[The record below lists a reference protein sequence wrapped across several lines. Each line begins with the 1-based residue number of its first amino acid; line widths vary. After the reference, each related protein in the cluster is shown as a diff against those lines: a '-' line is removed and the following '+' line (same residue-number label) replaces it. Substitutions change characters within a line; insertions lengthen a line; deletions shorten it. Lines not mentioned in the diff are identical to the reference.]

1 MAGPG
6 SSFGGRRKVVK
17 KGLGFTLMVVGQSGT
32 GRTTFVNTL
41 CESPVIEH
49 KAPVAPEMAHQ
60 EDGIKIN
67 PVNVEL
73 EEDGVRI
80 SLTVVDTP
88 GFGDQIDNGFTFN
101 EIMGYLERQYD
112 DILAEESRIKRNPR
126 FRDNRVHALLYFITP
141 TGHALRELDIEL
153 MRRLSPRVNVIP
165 VIGKSDTLTP
175 GELQAFKRRVME
187 DIEYYSIPIYNFPY
201 DVEEDE
207 EETIQDNSE
216 LRALMPFAIVGSEEE
231 IEVNGEPVRA
241 RRYPWG
247 IVEVDNPQHSDFQR
261 LRNALLSTHL
271 TDLKEIT
278 AKDYFLYEQYRT
290 EKLSRSVV
298 GGQPGGPEYGD
309 SQDAS
314 VLPED
319 LATQSVRLKEDQIRR
334 EEERLR
340 ELELRSQRE
349 IAERRQELL
358 AKEQLLR
365 SLEARL
371 AAAEASGGTPPPP
384 PPAIHSPTPVSPQQ
398 QGQAHPVLTPGGQ
411 NGHDGMQ

>member
-1 MAGPG
+1 MPIAK
-6 SSFGGRRKVVK
+6 RKTVK
-17 KGLGFTLMVVGQSGT
+17 KGLGFTIMVVGQSGT

-41 CESPVIEH
+41 CEVPTLTH
-49 KAPVAPEMAHQ
+49 KEPIAPEQAHL
-60 EDGIKIN
+60 EEGIKIN
-67 PVNVEL
+67 PVNLEL

-88 GFGDQIDNGFTFN
+88 GFGDQIDNEFTFG

-165 VIGKSDTLTP
+165 VIGKSDTFTP
-175 GELQAFKRRVME
+175 SELQAFKRRVME
-187 DIEYYSIPIYNFPY
+187 DIEHYNIPVYNFPY
-201 DVEEDE
+201 DIEEDD

-231 IEVNGEPVRA
+231 IEVGEETIRG

-247 IVEVDNPQHSDFQR
+247 IVDVDNPLHSDFQR
-261 LRNALLSTHL
+261 LRNALISTHL

-278 AKDYFLYEQYRT
+278 HDYLYEQYRS
-290 EKLSRSVV
+290 EKLSRMVV
-298 GGQPGGPEYGD
+298 GGQTDYPQQQQNE
-309 SQDAS
+309 S

-319 LATQSVRLKEDQIRR
+319 LATQSVRLKEEQLRR
-334 EEERLR
+334 EEEKLR
-340 ELELRSQRE
+340 EVELRSQRE
-349 IAERRQELL
+349 ISEKRQELL
-358 AKEQLLR
+358 AKEELLR
-365 SLEARL
+365 NLEARL
-371 AAAEASGGTPPPP
+371 AQAQGS
-384 PPAIHSPTPVSPQQ
+384 PAGSPAPS
-398 QGQAHPVLTPGGQ
+398 ALHPNLAPGGHE
-411 NGHDGMQ
+411 NGM

>member
-1 MAGPG
+1 MPIP
-6 SSFGGRRKVVK
+6 RRKVVK
-17 KGLGFTLMVVGQSGT
+17 KGLGFTIMVVGQSGT

-41 CESPVIEH
+41 CESDVLMH
-49 KAPVAPEMAHQ
+49 KEPVAPERAH
-60 EDGIKIN
+60 EEEGIKIN
-67 PVNVEL
+67 PLNVEL
-73 EEDGVRI
+73 EEEGVRI

-88 GFGDQIDNGFTFN
+88 GFGDQIDNEFTFG

-175 GELQAFKRRVME
+175 SELQAFKRRVME
-187 DIEYYSIPIYNFPY
+187 DIEYYNIPVYNFPY
-201 DVEEDE
+201 DVEEDD

-231 IEVNGEPVRA
+231 IAVGGELVRA

-261 LRNALLSTHL
+261 LRTALLSTHL

-278 AKDYFLYEQYRT
+278 HDHLYEVYRT
-290 EKLSRSVV
+290 ERLSSSIFRSD
-298 GGQPGGPEYGD
+298 GPRD
-309 SQDAS
+309 DPA
-314 VLPED
+314 LPD
-319 LATQSVRLKEDQIRR
+319 LADQTLRLH
-334 EEERLR
+334 EERLQREREQMQEQELRLQR
-340 ELELRSQRE
+340 EL
-349 IAERRQELL
+349 AEKRQELV
-358 AKEQLLR
+358 AREEAIR
-365 SLEARL
+365 ALEARM
-371 AAAEASGGTPPPP
+371 AATSVTPTQDP
-384 PPAIHSPTPVSPQQ
+384 
-398 QGQAHPVLTPGGQ
+398 AHPASLSS
-411 NGHDGMQ
+411 